1 MVGRVVVY
9 NGEGAC
15 EKSFNLL
22 KKSLEN
28 CLCPEAHP
36 VSCITPEDIKK
47 GGLSHDCAA
56 VVFGGGYD
64 KGFIHALGSEGI
76 QEIRSFVLG
85 GGKYFGFCAGGY
97 FGCDYIE
104 FDKGGPLEVCGKRDL
119 CFYPGKCIGPVV
131 PHFEYDTHRGADAV
145 PIRVHDIPQLTSGFT
160 CKLYVNGG
168 GKFMPYHDSS
178 GCKIDIIAS
187 YCNLPNQPA
196 AIIKSEIG
204 AKGGRAILTGCHP
217 EF

>member
-1 MVGRVVVY
+1 M
-9 NGEGAC
+9 
-15 EKSFNLL
+15 
-22 KKSLEN
+22 
-28 CLCPEAHP
+28 
-36 VSCITPEDIKK
+36 
-47 GGLSHDCAA
+47 
-56 VVFGGGYD
+56 
-64 KGFIHALGSEGI
+64 
-76 QEIRSFVLG
+76 
-85 GGKYFGFCAGGY
+85 
-97 FGCDYIE
+97 
-104 FDKGGPLEVCGKRDL
+104 
-119 CFYPGKCIGPVV
+119 V

-217 EF
+217 EFCAFELDSSDSYLQRILDDLKQNETSRKLVFRVLLKLASLKLRSSHL